1 MGSTER
7 GKQFSSRSKDASA
20 SRSWWNFTPN
30 GAILLLFYLLFA
42 ALLVT
47 RRPDCIR
54 NPQFWAEEGQQ
65 FFPDALQHPI
75 WINLARCS
83 LGYFFLIIRLISQ
96 LAALVPLQHAP
107 LVFVLSAVAIQ
118 AAVPTF
124 IASSRCANWMGPFPI
139 RVVAGLLYCAMPN
152 SFEVHCIG
160 LNCRVHLVVL
170 ASLILISTEPFS
182 TWGKVL
188 DTVTLVLAGL
198 SGPYVLLLAPL
209 AVWRHWTR
217 PTCAT
222 RRNYVILLVSFGFAV
237 FAAIASAG
245 QRHPDT
251 VLGASPADA
260 IRILGGRLPIMLLFG
275 ERTYAALLRQPWF
288 DAVAAVAFVF
298 LAFLLLVI
306 FGRGRPELRCLLVI
320 GFGSLAMG
328 LFSPPIGIHGIAAWR
343 AFWTVTACG
352 ERYFFLPMA
361 MLLFSLAS
369 LAALGR
375 SVSSRSFAAAL
386 LVLIAVIGA
395 RVDYRLRP
403 FADFRFRHYVE
414 IYRAMPPG
422 SLIQVPINPSGW
434 HLELRK
440 R

>member
-1 MGSTER
+1 MASTGTE
-7 GKQFSSRSKDASA
+7 FLSRPKHA
-20 SRSWWNFTPN
+20 SRSGGYWNFIPKGT
-30 GAILLLFYLLFA
+30 ILLWFYLLFA
-42 ALLVT
+42 ALLVA
-47 RRPDCIR
+47 RRPDCIS

-75 WINLARCS
+75 WINLARYS

-96 LAALVPLQHAP
+96 LATLVPLQYAP
-107 LVFVLSAVAIQ
+107 LVFVLSALAIQ

-124 IASSRCANWMGPFPI
+124 IVSSRCANWMGPFPI
-139 RVVAGLLYCAMPN
+139 RVAAALLYCAMPN

-170 ASLILISTEPFS
+170 ASVILIGTDPFS
-182 TWGKVL
+182 AWGKVL
-188 DTVTLVLAGL
+188 DAVTLALAGL
-198 SGPYVLLLAPL
+198 SGPYVLLLTPL
-209 AVWRHWTR
+209 AVWRHLKR
-217 PTCAT
+217 PTSAT
-222 RRNYVILLVSFGFAV
+222 RRNYLILMVSFGFAV

-245 QRHPDT
+245 ERHADT

-260 IRILGGRLPIMLLFG
+260 VRILGGRLPIMLLFG

-288 DAVAAVAFVF
+288 DAAAAVAFAF

-306 FGRGRPELRCLLVI
+306 FGRGRPELRYLLAI

-369 LAALGR
+369 LAALGK
-375 SVSSRSFAAAL
+375 SVSSRSLAAAL
-386 LVLIAVIGA
+386 LILIAVIGA
-395 RVDYRLRP
+395 RMDYRLRP

-422 SLIQVPINPSGW
+422 SSIQVPINPPGW